1 MHNKQER
8 KEARKFM
15 QIRKVEIKNFR
26 NIKDVSYDF
35 GKRTGINGRNH
46 TGKTNTIQAV
56 YWVLCDSLLDNS
68 NDFDSIVPTN
78 DNRALTS
85 VKLAFG
91 NGSTFEKTYRE
102 KWTRTRGSD
111 TEKLTGHETTYTYNG
126 ATIGKKTEADRI
138 ITELIFGDG
147 ADRASNLPI
156 SLAKAM
162 VNPLYLFLQE
172 DWKKAREFILKLVGE
187 VDDNDV
193 FIMFPNLNPIRDDLG
208 KFNGRTDQLLSK
220 YNSDVLSLGKQSKN
234 EEAIINETEKAIE
247 ENKVSDEDFNKANAF
262 MENYRTTL
270 EGIKKGDSALVTADI
285 DKEINNIS
293 QIISELN
300 TAITSE
306 ERTYFNDYT
315 LMKDHAE
322 SQYIKALDRKNQL
335 SQEIESLKNG
345 NENLQKELEDNNRKL
360 SDAYDAK
367 KLLGE
372 EYVKVKKSEFYFAES
387 ICPHCGAVLNE
398 EEEEKAK
405 EAFESNK
412 NAKLMTIAE
421 KGKAMAT
428 EISRLEAIAVDIQGK
443 LSDDPTLRISQL
455 SQELARASENV
466 NLKAQLMQS
475 IEPKKSEK
483 RAGLEHYQAQLKEL
497 NDKKAL
503 AIEGTKKTTQ
513 EQVDGYINEHWSE
526 VEQANT
532 VIKKRTIADYS
543 EKKLLEQKTTH
554 DHTIKV
560 LSVAE
565 ENREILKQFI
575 LKKLDMIN
583 ASTQKVFPDIE
594 FVLIENNI
602 KEGSFNQVCYPL
614 IKGKKTPFANG
625 SNSERILTGI
635 ALIED
640 IRKAMELPDIPIIFD
655 EGETMDSLSFK
666 EIATDS
672 QVITTIVNDKY
683 SEPYVFS
690 RD

>member
-1 MHNKQER
+1 MHKQER

-15 QIRKVEIKNFR
+15 QIKKVEIKNFR

-35 GKRTGINGRNH
+35 GNRTAIRGRNH
-46 TGKTNTIQAV
+46 TGKTNAIQAV

-68 NDFDSIVPTN
+68 NDFDSITPTN

-85 VKLAFG
+85 VKLTFD
-91 NGSTFEKTYRE
+91 NGMAFEKTYRE

-111 TEKLTGHETTYTYNG
+111 VEKLTGHETTYSFNG
-126 ATIGKKTEADRI
+126 ATVGKKQEADRI
-138 ITELIFGDG
+138 LNELIFGSDVS
-147 ADRASNLPI
+147 AENTPI

-172 DWKKAREFILKLVGE
+172 DWKKARAFILSLVGE
-187 VDDNDV
+187 IDDNDV
-193 FIMFPNLNPIRDDLG
+193 FIMFTNLNPIRSDLE

-220 YNSDVLSLGKQSKN
+220 YNSDVLSLGKQSTN
-234 EEAIINETEKAIE
+234 EVTIINETEKAIE
-247 ENKVSDEDFNKANAF
+247 ENKVTDEEYAKAKAF
-262 MENYRTTL
+262 MESYRTAL
-270 EGIKKGDSALVTADI
+270 EGIKKGDSVLVTADI
-285 DKEINNIS
+285 DREINNIS

-300 TAITSE
+300 TSITSE

-322 SQYIKALDRKNQL
+322 SQYIKALNRKNQL

-387 ICPHCGAVLNE
+387 VCPHCGAVLNE

-455 SQELARASENV
+455 SQELARASEDA

-475 IEPKKSEK
+475 IEPKKSGK
-483 RAGLEHYQAQLKEL
+483 RTELEHYQAQLKEL
-497 NDKKAL
+497 NDKKTL

-513 EQVDGYINEHWSE
+513 EQVDGYINDHWGE
-526 VEQANT
+526 VENANV

-583 ASTQKVFPDIE
+583 ESTSKVFPDIE

-635 ALIED
+635 AIIED
-640 IRKAMELPDIPIIFD
+640 IRKAMELPGIPIIFD
-655 EGETMDSLSFK
+655 EGETMDTVSLK
-666 EIATDS
+666 AIDTAS
-672 QVITTIVNDKY
+672 QVITAIVDDNYETPFAYSND
-683 SEPYVFS
+683 
-690 RD
+690 

>member
-1 MHNKQER
+1 
-8 KEARKFM
+8 M
-15 QIRKVEIKNFR
+15 QIKKVEIKNFR
-26 NIKDVSYDF
+26 NIKDVTYDF
-35 GKRTGINGRNH
+35 GRRTGINGRNH

-68 NDFDSIVPTN
+68 NDFDSIVPTS

-85 VKLAFG
+85 VKLTFD

-147 ADRASNLPI
+147 ADKASNLPI
-156 SLAKAM
+156 SLSKAM

-193 FIMFPNLNPIRDDLG
+193 FIMFPNLNPIRDDLE

-220 YNSDVLSLGKQSKN
+220 YNSDVLTLGKQSKN

-247 ENKVSDEDFNKANAF
+247 ENKVTDEEYAKAKAF
-262 MENYRTTL
+262 MESYRTAL
-270 EGIKKGDSALVTADI
+270 EGIKKGDSVLVTADI
-285 DKEINNIS
+285 DREINNIS

-300 TAITSE
+300 TSITSE

-322 SQYIKALDRKNQL
+322 SQYIKALNRKNQL

-387 ICPHCGAVLNE
+387 VCPHCGAVLNE

-428 EISRLEAIAVDIQGK
+428 EISRLEAIAMDIQGK

-475 IEPKKSEK
+475 IEPKKSDK
-483 RAGLEHYQAQLKEL
+483 RTDLEHYQARLKEL
-497 NDKKAL
+497 NEKKNL
-503 AIEGTKKTTQ
+503 AIEGSKKSTQ
-513 EQVDGYINEHWSE
+513 EQVDGYINDHWSE
-526 VEQANT
+526 VEQANA
-532 VIKKRTIADYS
+532 VIKKKTIADYS

-554 DHTIKV
+554 DHTIKL

-583 ASTQKVFPDIE
+583 ASTQKAFPDIE

-655 EGETMDSLSFK
+655 EGETMDSVSFK

-683 SEPYVFS
+683 SEPYVVS
-690 RD
+690 HD

>member
-85 VKLAFG
+85 VKLTFG

-322 SQYIKALDRKNQL
+322 SQYIKALNRKNQL

-526 VEQANT
+526 VEQANM